1 MKPLEL
7 GDLLDLVAYERV
19 RPEFL
24 THTIEL
30 KQPRR
35 IAVGP
40 ELTFVFENRDT
51 IRFQVQEMMR
61 TERLVKDEQI
71 QHELDV
77 YNELMPGEQELS
89 ATLMIEITDPARVK
103 PTLDR
108 LAGIDEHVFLEIGDE
123 RAPGRFDPRQY
134 EEERISAVQYVR
146 FALGPGLAASFRDQ
160 SIPVALNVSHP
171 AYSHGTR
178 LSPGSRASLAA
189 DLGN

>member
-1 MKPLEL
+1 VKPLEL
-7 GDLLDLVAYERV
+7 EDLQDLVAYEKA

-24 THTIEL
+24 THLIEL

-61 TERLVKDEQI
+61 TERIVKDEQI

-77 YNELMPGEQELS
+77 YNELMPGEHELS
-89 ATLMIEITDPARVK
+89 ATLMIEITDPARIK

-108 LAGIDEHVFLEIGDE
+108 LAGIDEHVFLEIGND
-123 RAPGRFDPRQY
+123 RAPALFDPRQF
-134 EEERISAVQYVR
+134 EEERIAAVQYLR
-146 FALGPGLAASFRDQ
+146 FALGPALAASFRDENVAVTLC
-160 SIPVALNVSHP
+160 VALP
-171 AYSHGTR
+171 AYSHR
-178 LSPGSRASLAA
+178 APLSPGSRASLAA
-189 DLGN
+189 DLIG